1 MYALLVMDVKEN
13 NNIKHVSGT
22 AVSGLG
28 CCFWVTKSRL
38 TLCDPMNC
46 SMPGFPVLHYLPE
59 FAETHVIWAGNAIQ
73 PSRPVT
79 PFSSCLQFFPASGS
93 FSMNQ
98 LFVSCGQ
105 STRASASAS
114 VLPMNIQSWFPLRLT
129 SLISLLSKGL
139 SRVFSSTTVRKHQ
152 FFSAQPSL

>member
-1 MYALLVMDVKEN
+1 MQVGHQCLGGVVVFESLSHVWLFVTPWTAGCQASLSFTISLSLLKLMSFE
-13 NNIKHVSGT
+13 
-22 AVSGLG
+22 
-28 CCFWVTKSRL
+28 
-38 TLCDPMNC
+38 
-46 SMPGFPVLHYLPE
+46 PVIPFNHLILSP
-59 FAETHVIWAGNAIQ
+59 
-73 PSRPVT
+73 

-93 FSMNQ
+93 FSMNW

-152 FFSAQPSL
+152 FFSAQPSLWSNSHIHIWLLEKT